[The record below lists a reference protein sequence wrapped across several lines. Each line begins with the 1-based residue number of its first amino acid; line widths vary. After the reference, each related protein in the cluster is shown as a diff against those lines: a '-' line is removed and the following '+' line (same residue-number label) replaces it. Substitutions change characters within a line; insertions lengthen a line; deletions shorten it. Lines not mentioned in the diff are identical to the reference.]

1 VLLFSFFLVVFGGG
15 PDPALAVVHPSWT
28 PLVTAYTILTD
39 TCTLLLFYLF
49 PTGHFVPRWT
59 RWIAFATF
67 LGNVVVILFPDSPLA
82 TLPSAAT
89 VPVTI
94 GLFGIAIVAQVYRY
108 VRVSTPLERQQTK
121 WVLLALGIFLL
132 VDSGRTIQEAGGT
145 APAWVEL
152 GVGTLEELA
161 GLLVP
166 IAIAISISRYRL
178 WDIDAL
184 INRVLVY
191 GLLTTMLGALY
202 AGLIIGSQALLSR
215 FTGQSNESPPLI
227 VVSTLAIAAL
237 VLPARRRL
245 QILVDRRFYRQKYD
259 AEQTLAAFSAT
270 LSQQVDM
277 EHMQQQLLAVVQ
289 ETMQP
294 THVSLWLRQS
304 APPRAELA

>member
-1 VLLFSFFLVVFGGG
+1 
-15 PDPALAVVHPSWT
+15 
-28 PLVTAYTILTD
+28 
-39 TCTLLLFYLF
+39 
-49 PTGHFVPRWT
+49 VPRWT
-59 RWIAFATF
+59 RWIAFATI
-67 LGNVVVILFPDSPLA
+67 LGDVVVILFPDSPLA
-82 TLPSAAT
+82 TQPGAVAI
-89 VPVTI
+89 PVTV

-108 VRVSTPLERQQTK
+108 VRRSTPLERQQTK

-132 VDSGRTIQEAGGT
+132 VDTAHTILAGRT
-145 APAWVEL
+145 APVWVEL
-152 GVGTLEELA
+152 GIGTLEELA

-191 GLLTTMLGALY
+191 GLLTALLGTAY

-227 VVSTLAIAAL
+227 VVSALAIAAL
-237 VLPARRRL
+237 ALPARRRL

-277 EHMQQQLLAVVQ
+277 EHVQQQLLAVVQ

-294 THVSLWLRQS
+294 AHVSLWLRQS
-304 APPRAELA
+304 APPPTELA